1 MVPCRQYVRHSS
13 SEAAFQAEFLVL
25 CIEQVSVRN
34 QLVLSG
40 SAKESH
46 MWLTLN
52 IKDRVLIILSK
63 RPNPYIADRSEITVS
78 VRKMTSLSKLAVAS
92 LVEVPAS
99 RCFILKVYIRGATTA
114 TIC

>member
-1 MVPCRQYVRHSS
+1 MVPCRPYVHHSS

-52 IKDRVLIILSK
+52 IKI
-63 RPNPYIADRSEITVS
+63 E
-78 VRKMTSLSKLAVAS
+78 
-92 LVEVPAS
+92 
-99 RCFILKVYIRGATTA
+99 C
-114 TIC
+114 